1 MGIEGTDLSEVTVQD
16 IDGETVIIGTRVS
29 RYLVLQVLRY
39 YG

>member
-1 MGIEGTDLSEVTVQD
+1 MGIEGTDIGEVTVLD
-16 IDGETVIIGTRVS
+16 IDGEPVRLGDRAP